1 MDWME
6 LLPLILL
13 GLFFVI
19 ALWRLFRAPLR
30 IALRLIVNTLLGFLA
45 LSGTADGS
53 HYRYHAGVE
62 SPECRCHC
70 HSRPAGIF
78 SAVTGAVGA
87 LTARYISFCFFL
99 CNASSDSSPARRKSA
114 SAST

>member
-30 IALRLIVNTLLGFLA
+30 IALRLIFNTLLGFLA
-45 LSGTADGS
+45 LWLV
-53 HYRYHAGVE
+53 R
-62 SPECRCHC
+62 
-70 HSRPAGIF
+70 
-78 SAVTGAVGA
+78 
-87 LTARYISFCFFL
+87 LTAPITGITLGLNLLNAVVIAILGLPGFFL
-99 CNASSDSSPARRKSA
+99 LLLVQWAL
-114 SAST
+114 

>member
-45 LSGTADGS
+45 LWLV
-53 HYRYHAGVE
+53 R
-62 SPECRCHC
+62 
-70 HSRPAGIF
+70 
-78 SAVTGAVGA
+78 
-87 LTARYISFCFFL
+87 LTAPITGITLGLNLLNAVVIAILGLPGFFL
-99 CNASSDSSPARRKSA
+99 LLLVQWAL
-114 SAST
+114 